1 MSGHQKCCSN
11 DLVFCFG
18 KNFFSTNQKK
28 LAYSGKEQYL
38 SGNIGQSGI
47 KEQG

>member
-1 MSGHQKCCSN
+1 MTLYFASE
-11 DLVFCFG
+11 